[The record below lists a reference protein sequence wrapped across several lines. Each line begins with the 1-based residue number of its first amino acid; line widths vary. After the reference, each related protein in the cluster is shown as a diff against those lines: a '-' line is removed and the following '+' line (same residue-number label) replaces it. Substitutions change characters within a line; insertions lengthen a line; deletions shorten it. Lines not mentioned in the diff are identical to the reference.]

1 MSTTSKRII
10 ILLALCIGIGGCKTL
25 SSNPIGW
32 LENTNDAPT
41 EPIPEQW
48 YLDAGIARFTG
59 ELTEEERVAGK
70 GFAQVRLAE
79 TLYLPQ
85 QLRQAML
92 RSGGWRNVWLIPT
105 RALTDLRIEGKILH
119 SDGTSLK
126 LEIKATDA
134 TGALW
139 LERTYNH
146 KFSETDYVEKQQTR
160 STDRLFDQIAADLLR
175 ARDRQEIASLQE
187 IRSVAELRFARE
199 FAPQAMAR
207 HLSEEK
213 NGRTRLASLPARDD
227 TIYWLTLQLKERDD
241 LFLETVQN
249 YSEDFAARIDTPY
262 QDWARQSYFERA
274 ARNEVAAKSWLQG
287 IVSALAIIGGAAV
300 AASGNETPE
309 ARELGQILVG
319 VGAIGVYDA
328 YQDHKSTEIHDD
340 ALKELGQSLDLEVE
354 PQVVEV
360 ENRTRTLTGSIE
372 QQYQQWHEVLTEVYQ
387 SERGGSN

>member
-1 MSTTSKRII
+1 MQAASQRII
-10 ILLALCIGIGGCKTL
+10 ILLVLCIGIGGCKTYSPNL
-25 SSNPIGW
+25 TGW
-32 LENTNDAPT
+32 LEIKKDVPA

-48 YLDAGIARFTG
+48 HLDAGIARFTG
-59 ELTEEERVAGK
+59 ELTEQERASGT
-70 GFAQVRLAE
+70 GFAQVRIAE

-92 RSGGWRNVWLIPT
+92 RSGGWRNVWLVPA

-119 SDGTSLK
+119 SDGTKLK
-126 LEIKATDA
+126 LEIKAADA

-139 LERTYNH
+139 LERTYEH
-146 KFSETDYVEKQQTR
+146 EFSEADYAEQKAHPTDK
-160 STDRLFDQIAADLLR
+160 LFDQIAADLLH
-175 ARDRQEIASLQE
+175 ARDRQGVASMQE

-207 HLSEEK
+207 HLSDEK
-213 NGRTRLASLPARDD
+213 DGRVRLVSLPARDD

-249 YSEDFAARIDTPY
+249 YSEDFAARIDAPY
-262 QDWARQSYFERA
+262 RDWARQSYFERA
-274 ARNEVAAKSWLQG
+274 ARDEVVAKSWLQG
-287 IVSALAIIGGAAV
+287 IISTLAIVGGVAV
-300 AASGNETPE
+300 AVSSDTPE
-309 ARELGQILVG
+309 ARELGQVLAG
-319 VGAIGVYDA
+319 VGAYGVYDA
-328 YQDHKSTEIHDD
+328 YQDHKSTEIHEE